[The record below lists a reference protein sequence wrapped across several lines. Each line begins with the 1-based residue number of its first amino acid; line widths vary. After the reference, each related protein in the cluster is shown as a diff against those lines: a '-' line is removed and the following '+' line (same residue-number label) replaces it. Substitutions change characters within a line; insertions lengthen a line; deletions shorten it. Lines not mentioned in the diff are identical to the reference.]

1 MEIGVFTLIERLG
14 IQMKSTFFTMA
25 LAAFTF
31 ALAGCSQDIRDIKTS
46 QLTQAQ
52 TKQIR
57 ENLKPSELA
66 LIQRYALT
74 KAMNNYAD
82 LSVNEILKVKDGD
95 FPLDESKITN
105 QHKF

>member
-1 MEIGVFTLIERLG
+1 MKIIKTLTL
-14 IQMKSTFFTMA
+14 T
-25 LAAFTF
+25 LAATTF
-31 ALAGCSQDIRDIKTS
+31 AFSLAGCSQDIRDIKTS

-57 ENLKPSELA
+57 ENLKPAELA

-82 LSVNEILKVKDGD
+82 LSVNEILKVKDGE
-95 FPLDESKITN
+95 FPIDESKVTD
-105 QHKF
+105 

>member
-1 MEIGVFTLIERLG
+1 MKTIHRILALTATVFVF
-14 IQMKSTFFTMA
+14 S
-25 LAAFTF
+25 
-31 ALAGCSQDIRDIKTS
+31 LAGCSQDIRDIKTS

-57 ENLKPSELA
+57 ENLKPAELA

-82 LSVNEILKVKDGD
+82 LSVNEILKVKDGE
-95 FPLDESKITN
+95 FPIDESKVTD
-105 QHKF
+105 

>member
-1 MEIGVFTLIERLG
+1 MQPSTEMGASTCIERLG

-57 ENLKPSELA
+57 ENLKPAELA

-74 KAMNNYAD
+74 KSMNNYAD
-82 LSVNEILKVKDGD
+82 LSVNEILKVKDGK

-105 QHKF
+105 